1 VGVSNKKA
9 ANMGPFGR
17 AAVGL
22 IVSKDGS
29 SKKDVSKKKDVVGKE
44 GNKSRKGG
52 GEEDGDVCTSKKESA
67 PERRRSGRLF
77 SWRKD
82 DAPVK
87 AGIEKTSEKG
97 RRISAPGK
105 VQNSTTPAPDA
116 NMESSSFLSSEFGL
130 ASGLNR
136 IKTRSGPL
144 YTSSTCSGPVF
155 AGTVESRFGLENVK
169 REDDVCE
176 QSSSKEAFSSRSSSG
191 VRKALKAAKVH
202 ARDSVSPKDST
213 KDTDCGNSKGRRS
226 LETDSRHSRSG
237 TTGSYG
243 SPLIAVSKLGTEESL
258 RQSRSVVEDA
268 VAPTKNVGKEA
279 LSGQV
284 SRAESASSW
293 LDGDSNFDI
302 GSGEDHS
309 FGGSSVV
316 YTHARSL
323 PARSTLS
330 QQGLLECPPTFY

>member
-1 VGVSNKKA
+1 MGVSKKKA

-52 GEEDGDVCTSKKESA
+52 GEEDGDVCTFKESV

-77 SWRKD
+77 SWSKD

-97 RRISAPGK
+97 RRISSPGK
-105 VQNSTTPAPDA
+105 VQNPTPAPDA
-116 NMESSSFLSSEFGL
+116 NMESSSLLSSEFGL
-130 ASGLNR
+130 ALGLNR

-176 QSSSKEAFSSRSSSG
+176 QSSFKGTFSSRSSSG

-226 LETDSRHSRSG
+226 LETDSGHSRSG

-258 RQSRSVVEDA
+258 RQSRSVVEDV
-268 VAPTKNVGKEA
+268 VAPTKNVGKKA
-279 LSGQV
+279 SSGQV
-284 SRAESASSW
+284 SQAESASSW
-293 LDGDSNFDI
+293 LDVDSNFNI
-302 GSGEDHS
+302 GSGEDRS
-309 FGGSSVV
+309 FGGGSGV
-316 YTHARSL
+316 YTHVRSL

-330 QQGLLECPPTFY
+330 QQGSLERPPTFY

>member
-1 VGVSNKKA
+1 
-9 ANMGPFGR
+9 MGPFGR

-52 GEEDGDVCTSKKESA
+52 GEEDGDVCTSKKESV

-77 SWRKD
+77 SWSKD
-82 DAPVK
+82 DVPVK

-105 VQNSTTPAPDA
+105 VQNPTSPAPDA
-116 NMESSSFLSSEFGL
+116 NMESSSFLSTEFGL
-130 ASGLNR
+130 GLGLNR

-176 QSSSKEAFSSRSSSG
+176 QSSSKGTFSSRSSSG

-202 ARDSVSPKDST
+202 ARDSVSPKDSS

-226 LETDSRHSRSG
+226 LETDSGHSRSG

-258 RQSRSVVEDA
+258 LQSRSVVEDA

-284 SRAESASSW
+284 SQAESASSW
-293 LDGDSNFDI
+293 LDVDSNFDI

-316 YTHARSL
+316 YTHVQSL

-330 QQGLLECPPTFY
+330 QQGSLERPPTFY